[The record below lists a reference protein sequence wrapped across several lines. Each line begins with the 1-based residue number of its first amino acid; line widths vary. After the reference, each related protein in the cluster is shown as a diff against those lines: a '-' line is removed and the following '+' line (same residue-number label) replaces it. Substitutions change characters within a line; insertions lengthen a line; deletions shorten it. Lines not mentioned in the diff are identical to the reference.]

1 MSKRKKTQNGRGF
14 GASNHKVIKLQN
26 DTAEIREELE
36 LPVSPDINRNPEA
49 DSNAAQTISTEDIA
63 DFAPEDTEE
72 ATSDSTANR
81 TISPDIL
88 RDYGH
93 RDALELIPPQSQGL
107 KEIPPVGV
115 NQPVIHSLDVP
126 AAESFQFKSPRLVA
140 QEKATDSFPAR
151 LAFFLYSEEYSALR
165 GFLTLYGLFLFVAL
179 LFGGG
184 TY

>member
-36 LPVSPDINRNPEA
+36 LPVSTDPDRDPEA
-49 DSNAAQTISTEDIA
+49 DLNAVQTVSTEDIA

-72 ATSDSTANR
+72 AASDSTVNR

-93 RDALELIPPQSQGL
+93 RDALKLIPSQSPGL
-107 KEIPPVGV
+107 KEIFPDAARPIV
-115 NQPVIHSLDVP
+115 HSLDVP
-126 AAESFQFKSPRLVA
+126 AARSYQFKSPLVA
-140 QEKATDSFPAR
+140 AEETAADSFSTR
-151 LAFFLYSEEYSALR
+151 LASFLYSEEYSALR

-184 TY
+184 TR